1 MSLHLDEYFAIC
13 EIRPEIGRN
22 RFEEP
27 DESEERY
34 ESIRRIFDNLCFI
47 RKQRVLNSPDNEKK
61 LEILYSTPRSVAHR
75 AKSSPAVDL
84 SPELRARTA
93 EARMD
98 FGNVPVQFLQSLG
111 NYLDHGTLLRCR
123 LVCHSW
129 NQGMTTGSPAV
140 LLDRTVFRLNQ
151 SLDLVE
157 RCNTQVKWRHVK
169 TSFFPCIETQSV
181 YHQKYLVNKLHQ
193 DAMNNNK
200 ERKIG
205 QFSPLFCRVT
215 SLTVTNV
222 ELSKDCFLKWLTTC
236 ASGTLRT
243 VEFHSCVVKKSKI
256 IWKSRG
262 GEKGSETGGISTLK
276 GKNMSLASLVEFGT
290 IILVVSKA
298 LKVLEIGVRQTH
310 EIQRIRRTKL
320 ETDLSS
326 VLLEIVTTHGRS
338 LESVEVTLPPFSQ
351 GDGFCQLFTRLGA
364 CVWPKLEN
372 FGFTVIKNGDEKV
385 TILNPREL
393 GFLGYDHVTRI
404 VERLVR
410 GGKLKRLSV
419 PFWGVIFNVKTTMI
433 FLSSSVRV
441 YSNRM
446 ILCMVMSDI
455 TTSSGGKFWLS
466 KLGITGDMEELLKSR
481 KVKSFRYCNLTS
493 RKKPEERFQDV
504 FPTQKRQ
511 FIIISNKAQITG
523 PEKLDPHSSEKASI
537 LYTALLNL
545 HELGA
550 QFRLVKSDNENS
562 GNFENFEVE
571 DLDNLQKSR
580 EVEVNN
586 GVKENNYVNPLLS
599 KIFGE
604 VPRLLTKLVIY
615 GTVFPAR
622 LKRCFPFLKELR
634 IVSDMVTPTDF
645 VRILDAFPKLE
656 SLCISEVKDFEDVT
670 LMGVEPK
677 LMQFLKEKSLSRR
690 KNKMEK
696 NHALFHLQ
704 NLRILRLHGAMEVT
718 DMGILHS
725 FTGMKNLEI
734 LEMSGSKLNVSN
746 TGLAYIAANCPQL
759 REVVLD
765 LSKDTIDDAGIE
777 AFLGQLPL
785 LQKHRGRISV
795 L

>member
-419 PFWGVIFNVKTTMI
+419 PFWVCK
-433 FLSSSVRV
+433 
-441 YSNRM
+441 
-446 ILCMVMSDI
+446 
-455 TTSSGGKFWLS
+455 
-466 KLGITGDMEELLKSR
+466 
-481 KVKSFRYCNLTS
+481 
-493 RKKPEERFQDV
+493 
-504 FPTQKRQ
+504 
-511 FIIISNKAQITG
+511 
-523 PEKLDPHSSEKASI
+523 DPHSSEKASI